1 MLLFS
6 IQTGWSKRVDCGMI
20 LLKTLKVALVA
31 AFLILLQGCASYY
44 SHYGSFDSINSA
56 GEQRKFVV
64 SWQSAEYPGWYW
76 ADNSSTA
83 IVLETQCSTRKL
95 YFIDAGV
102 AQNAASYNAEC
113 VTNQNGIVVCGD
125 PQLDLDANGRGLQ
138 GSGQVCGSISNSK
151 GVDSITAL
159 GNELLIKID
168 CWPASTQYEVG
179 GEKKNRD
186 YLKYSVVPYT
196 IATKKVP
203 RYSLDD
209 KVPVLSEKIC
219 KEKK

>member
-1 MLLFS
+1 
-6 IQTGWSKRVDCGMI
+6 MI
-20 LLKTLKVALVA
+20 LLKTLKVVLVA
-31 AFLILLQGCASYY
+31 ACLMLLQGCASYY

-64 SWQSAEYPGWYW
+64 SWQSAEYPEWYW
-76 ADNSSTA
+76 ADNTTTA
-83 IVLETQCSTRKL
+83 IALETQCSTRKL
-95 YFIDAGV
+95 YFIDAST
-102 AQNAASYNAEC
+102 AQNAASFNTGC
-113 VTNQNGIVVCGD
+113 VANQKGIVVCGD
-125 PQLDLDANGRGLQ
+125 PQLDLDANGRAFN
-138 GSGQVCGSISNSK
+138 GSEQVCGSISNSK
-151 GVDSITAL
+151 EVDSITAL

-168 CWPASTQYEVG
+168 CWPASTQYEVD

-186 YLKYSVVPYT
+186 YLKYSIVPYT